1 MWCFSHDAQQ
11 ALAKDVDGD
20 AVDPCWASPQ
30 SVGNLPQLA
39 VPLAH
44 EERQGWAEPCRF
56 AAPAEQPTCKFN
68 VHTEKTTPP
77 SPPPRRT
84 APARASG
91 VRMRPALVDEHEVR
105 VLFTPPHER
114 RGFSSGSCKVVRK
127 LGPICPSQPR
137 PATAATARRAFQGQR
152 PIITRGEV
160 QHPFAR
166 SFSSRLVSPPGCGG
180 GQLSPQPPTE
190 EKLLRPFD
198 FNFGDSSSSSESEE
212 EASVLQPGMRVT
224 VFGAPGPF
232 FAGKE
237 NGLAGIAEADAG
249 EGRWKIRFADGI
261 GVMVG
266 TDRVYIPCGGCH
278 ANAEN
283 VLLLIPGARVGIAG
297 LTEFPHLNGQLGTAE
312 ADLQDGRW
320 KVRLADWSWHLVCV
334 DNLNILAS
342 SQIPRALARDLA
354 FAAKDREAAHSQA
367 LVWER
372 LYALQVAEEVD
383 LQRARSLVLEQLP
396 VNEVA
401 GAAPVADA
409 EKLLTSQSCVAFG
422 ASVGRAS
429 PVPLSLPL
437 STLTSSVQIDAYIDS
452 TPSSTVSL
460 SVKSDATC
468 QHSGRICPTSA
479 GLHRSPRCSATKRE
493 SPNDKRL
500 ILRSRKLT
508 FGDNECP
515 DVRDDVRDDVINE
528 AMPIHCFS
536 GSARSGLRPSAL
548 SEPCG
553 DDADDF
559 PSEID
564 EDGWPLLASEGNSQA
579 REQMRKD
586 DFLSVGSCAQ
596 RISMGGG

>member
-1 MWCFSHDAQQ
+1 
-11 ALAKDVDGD
+11 
-20 AVDPCWASPQ
+20 
-30 SVGNLPQLA
+30 
-39 VPLAH
+39 
-44 EERQGWAEPCRF
+44 
-56 AAPAEQPTCKFN
+56 
-68 VHTEKTTPP
+68 
-77 SPPPRRT
+77 
-84 APARASG
+84 
-91 VRMRPALVDEHEVR
+91 
-105 VLFTPPHER
+105 
-114 RGFSSGSCKVVRK
+114 
-127 LGPICPSQPR
+127 
-137 PATAATARRAFQGQR
+137 
-152 PIITRGEV
+152 
-160 QHPFAR
+160 
-166 SFSSRLVSPPGCGG
+166 
-180 GQLSPQPPTE
+180 
-190 EKLLRPFD
+190 
-198 FNFGDSSSSSESEE
+198 
-212 EASVLQPGMRVT
+212 
-224 VFGAPGPF
+224 
-232 FAGKE
+232 
-237 NGLAGIAEADAG
+237 
-249 EGRWKIRFADGI
+249 
-261 GVMVG
+261 
-266 TDRVYIPCGGCH
+266 
-278 ANAEN
+278 
-283 VLLLIPGARVGIAG
+283 
-297 LTEFPHLNGQLGTAE
+297 
-312 ADLQDGRW
+312 
-320 KVRLADWSWHLVCV
+320 
-334 DNLNILAS
+334 
-342 SQIPRALARDLA
+342 
-354 FAAKDREAAHSQA
+354 
-367 LVWER
+367 

-396 VNEVA
+396 ENEVA

-409 EKLLTSQSCVAFG
+409 EKLLTSQSCVALG

-452 TPSSTVSL
+452 TPSSIVSL

-479 GLHRSPRCSATKRE
+479 GLHRSPRCSATKRV